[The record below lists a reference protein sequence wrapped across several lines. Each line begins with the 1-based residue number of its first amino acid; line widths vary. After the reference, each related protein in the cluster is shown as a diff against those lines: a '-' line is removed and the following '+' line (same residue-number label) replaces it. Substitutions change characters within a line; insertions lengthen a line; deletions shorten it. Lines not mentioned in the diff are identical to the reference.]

1 MKIMT
6 LYTLTAAIF
15 FVADAVGLRLLV
27 KPVFERHVAHLFADP
42 FRAIP
47 AAIFYLG
54 YIAGVL
60 WFVSAPAFRTGDPA
74 SALLGGVLLGLM
86 AYGTYEFTN
95 YATLRDWSVEQVA
108 VDTLWGGVLT
118 GFSAWGGVMIAR
130 AIWVDA

>member
-1 MKIMT
+1 MKILT
-6 LYTLTAAIF
+6 LYALTAVIF
-15 FVADAVGLRLLV
+15 FVIDVVGLRLLI

-60 WFVSAPAFRTGDPA
+60 WFVSVPAFRTGEPA

-108 VDTLWGGVLT
+108 VDMLWGGVLT
-118 GFSAWGGVMIAR
+118 GFSAWGGVMAAR